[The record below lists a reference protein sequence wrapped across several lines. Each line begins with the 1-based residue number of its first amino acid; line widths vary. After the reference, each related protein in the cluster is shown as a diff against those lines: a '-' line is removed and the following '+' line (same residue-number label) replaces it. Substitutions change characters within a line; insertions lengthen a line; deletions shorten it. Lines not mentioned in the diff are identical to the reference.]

1 MSPSANPTTTECD
14 LKITDLTVEYTS
26 GDYAVRPLDRFNA
39 HVHSGELV
47 LLLGASGCGK
57 TTLLS
62 ALAAILTPTSG
73 SIRLGDLEVVGL
85 RRSALT
91 HYRRQTVGVVF
102 QAFNLVPSL
111 NAVENVMLPM
121 RAAGVASRAAR
132 ARSTELLEQVGL
144 GERLSHKPGT
154 MSGGQQQRVAI
165 ARALVHEPMLVLA
178 DEPTAHLDYIQVDG
192 VIRLLR
198 DLAQPGRIVV
208 VATHDDRMVPLADKV
223 IELSAHAAP
232 ESGPP
237 ESVTVAAGRELFRQG
252 DPGDRVYVVDGG
264 EIELVQMLADGHE
277 DLLAVAKPGDYFG
290 ELAPLFGLRRSATAR
305 ARCDSTVTT
314 YAIRDFRAIVHP
326 GSVADL
332 ITRAADAQSDG
343 NG

>member
-1 MSPSANPTTTECD
+1 VSIELDNVTKSYPGQLVSA
-14 LKITDLTVEYTS
+14 VEGFS
-26 GDYAVRPLDRFNA
+26 MRVEP
-39 HVHSGELV
+39 GELV
-47 LLLGASGCGK
+47 TLVGPSGCGK
-57 TTLLS
+57 TTTMKMTNR
-62 ALAAILTPTSG
+62 IIEPTSG
-73 SIRLGDLEVVGL
+73 SIRIDGRDVLSIDPNEL
-85 RRSALT
+85 RRHIGYVIQQIGLFPHMTIAENI
-91 HYRRQTVGVVF
+91 G
-102 QAFNLVPSL
+102 AVPKL
-111 NAVENVMLPM
+111 LGWPKARTAERVE
-121 RAAGVASRAAR
+121 
-132 ARSTELLEQVGL
+132 ELLRTVELDPATFAQRYPRQL
-144 GERLSHKPGT
+144 
-154 MSGGQQQRVAI
+154 SGGQQQRVAI
-165 ARALVHEPMLVLA
+165 ARALVHDPVLVLA

-198 DLAQPGRIVV
+198 ELAQPGRIVV

-237 ESVTVAAGRELFRQG
+237 ESVTVAAGRALFRQG

-264 EIELVQMLADGHE
+264 EIELVQLLADGHE

-314 YAIRDFRAIVHP
+314 YAIRDFRVLVHP